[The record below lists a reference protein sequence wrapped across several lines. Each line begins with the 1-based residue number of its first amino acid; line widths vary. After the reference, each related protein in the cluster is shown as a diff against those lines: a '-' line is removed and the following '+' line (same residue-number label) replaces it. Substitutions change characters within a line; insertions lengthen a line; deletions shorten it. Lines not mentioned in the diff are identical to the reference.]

1 MMMKILLL
9 MILLHILDDFVLQK
23 ATLSNLKQ
31 REWWEREFGSGKM
44 NDDKDFIYQDDY
56 RMAGLI
62 HALSWSIM
70 IHLPLFIFDFE
81 WYFLAISVVCNCL
94 IHFITDDQKANK
106 KTINLIQDQ
115 LIHFGQIGITLLVFA
130 LWIV

>member
-1 MMMKILLL
+1 MMIKILLL

-31 REWWEREFGSGKM
+31 REWWEREIGTKEYGMPLMYKNDYKM
-44 NDDKDFIYQDDY
+44 
-56 RMAGLI
+56 ALGI

-81 WYFLAISVVCNCL
+81 WYWLFISVTSNWC
-94 IHFITDDQKANK
+94 IHFIVDDHKANL

-115 LIHFGQIGITLLVFA
+115 LIHLGQIGITFSVFA

>member
-1 MMMKILLL
+1 MMIKIIFL

-31 REWWEREFGSGKM
+31 REWWEREIGTKEYGIPLMYKNDYKM
-44 NDDKDFIYQDDY
+44 ALI
-56 RMAGLI
+56 I

-81 WYFLAISVVCNCL
+81 WYWLLISVASNCL
-94 IHFITDDQKANK
+94 IHYIVDNAKANL

-115 LIHFGQIGITLLVFA
+115 IIHFGQILLTFTIYSS
-130 LWIV
+130 LIL

>member
-1 MMMKILLL
+1 

-31 REWWEREFGSGKM
+31 REWWEREIGTKEYGMPLMYKNDYKM
-44 NDDKDFIYQDDY
+44 
-56 RMAGLI
+56 ALGI

-81 WYFLAISVVCNCL
+81 WYWLFISVTSNWC
-94 IHFITDDQKANK
+94 IHFIVDDHKANL
-106 KTINLIQDQ
+106 KTINLVQDQ
-115 LIHFGQIGITLLVFA
+115 LIHLGQIGITFLVFA

>member
-1 MMMKILLL
+1 

-23 ATLSNLKQ
+23 TLSNLKQ
-31 REWWEREFGSGKM
+31 REWWEREIGTKEYGMPLMYK
-44 NDDKDFIYQDDY
+44 NDYK
-56 RMAGLI
+56 MAGLI
-62 HALSWSIM
+62 HALGWSIM

-115 LIHFGQIGITLLVFA
+115 LIHFAQIGITFLIFA

>member
-1 MMMKILLL
+1 MMIKILLL

-31 REWWEREFGSGKM
+31 REWWEREIGTKEYGMPLMYKNDYKM
-44 NDDKDFIYQDDY
+44 ALI
-56 RMAGLI
+56 I

-70 IHLPLFIFDFE
+70 IHLPLFIFDIK

-115 LIHFGQIGITLLVFA
+115 LIHLGQIGITFLIFT

>member
-1 MMMKILLL
+1 

-31 REWWEREFGSGKM
+31 REWWERNVGTKEYGMPLMYKNDYKM
-44 NDDKDFIYQDDY
+44 
-56 RMAGLI
+56 ALVI

-70 IHLPLFIFDFE
+70 IHLPLFVFDIE
-81 WYFLAISVVCNCL
+81 WYWLFISVTGNWC
-94 IHFITDDQKANK
+94 IHFIVDDHKANL

-115 LIHFGQIGITLLVFA
+115 LIHLTQVCITFLVFYA
-130 LWIV
+130 LWI

>member
-1 MMMKILLL
+1 

-31 REWWEREFGSGKM
+31 REWWEREIGTKEYGIPLMYKNDYKM
-44 NDDKDFIYQDDY
+44 
-56 RMAGLI
+56 ALVI

-81 WYFLAISVVCNCL
+81 WYFLAISIVCNCL

-106 KTINLIQDQ
+106 KTINLVQDQ
-115 LIHFGQIGITLLVFA
+115 LIHFGQIGITFLVFA

>member
-1 MMMKILLL
+1 MMIKIILL

-31 REWWEREFGSGKM
+31 REWWEREIGTKEYGIPLMYKNDYKM
-44 NDDKDFIYQDDY
+44 
-56 RMAGLI
+56 ALVI

-81 WYFLAISVVCNCL
+81 WYWLLISIAFNCL
-94 IHFITDDQKANK
+94 IHYIVDNAKANLRS
-106 KTINLIQDQ
+106 INLIQDQ
-115 LIHFGQIGITLLVFA
+115 LIHFAQIGITFLIFT

>member
-1 MMMKILLL
+1 MMIKILLL

-31 REWWEREFGSGKM
+31 REWWEREIGTKEYGMPLMYKNDYKM
-44 NDDKDFIYQDDY
+44 
-56 RMAGLI
+56 ALGI

-81 WYFLAISVVCNCL
+81 WYWLFISVTSNWC
-94 IHFITDDQKANK
+94 IHFIVDDHKANL

-115 LIHFGQIGITLLVFA
+115 LIHFGQIGITFLVFA

>member
-1 MMMKILLL
+1 MMIKILLL

-31 REWWEREFGSGKM
+31 REWWEREIGTKEYGMPLMYKNDYKM
-44 NDDKDFIYQDDY
+44 
-56 RMAGLI
+56 ALGI

-81 WYFLAISVVCNCL
+81 WYWLFISVTSNWC
-94 IHFITDDQKANK
+94 IHFIVDDHKANL
-106 KTINLIQDQ
+106 KTINLVQDQ
-115 LIHFGQIGITLLVFA
+115 LIHLGQIGITFLVFA